1 MDPWV
6 GGSPGVEGNGGP
18 LQFSCLGN
26 PMNRGAW
33 WATVHGVT
41 KSWTRLKRLCLLTC
55 IVALQCGVSL
65 CRTAKLISYKFAYI
79 LPSWASLSPPP
90 PSLPSRSSQNTELP
104 VLCSRCPLATRDI
117 CTHGS
122 LHVSVPI
129 FQFIPPTPST
139 RPSSTTAVSC
149 REYESYLNKTVKG
162 GGKSDTFK
170 CSKISKKYQHL
181 KHNFSFLGFF
191 CLEANQLR
199 KGKIN

>member
-1 MDPWV
+1 
-6 GGSPGVEGNGGP
+6 
-18 LQFSCLGN
+18 
-26 PMNRGAW
+26 MNRGAW

-41 KSWTRLKRLCLLTC
+41 KSWTRLKQLCLLTC

-65 CRTAKLISYKFAYI
+65 CRAAKLISYKFAYI

-162 GGKSDTFK
+162 GEKVIHLNVLKSQRNTNIWSITF
-170 CSKISKKYQHL
+170 L
-181 KHNFSFLGFF
+181 FWASF
-191 CLEANQLR
+191 AWRQ
-199 KGKIN
+199 INWEREK